1 MRQLKDVEEPLAET
15 RATESESGEEDG
27 RPGRTS
33 GWRWKGDAATIGDP
47 DIGLG
52 VNSCFTRARELC
64 FVRCTEGDALRCGR
78 GVGWYCRHRAGNF
91 IVSIMPTA
99 HLNSV

>member
-1 MRQLKDVEEPLAET
+1 M
-15 RATESESGEEDG
+15 GEEDG

-64 FVRCTEGDALRCGR
+64 SVRCTEAAPRVMPCGAVEVW
-78 GVGWYCRHRAGNF
+78 VGIAG
-91 IVSIMPTA
+91 IVPVIS
-99 HLNSV
+99 